1 MRTTGV
7 KKTVLGLVAVL
18 GSGMLVA
25 CGSVDPNRFEPH
37 PRQVAEQKENLHI
50 AVDPDYLGHNVISEV
65 YKTVL
70 GNRGR
75 FAVIRHEYNLI
86 ADPFDPLN
94 EGTADLVVGCTGALL
109 EVVNPVLA
117 GELEEEYLAAMQA
130 GETDINSGEW
140 RDRTFDALNG
150 SLPSHLDTADP
161 SNAQGC
167 PTANGLPQNIV
178 PIYRNPT
185 FSRSDREILNWA
197 SGAIT
202 TSELQGL
209 ITEGEELGRTRELVE
224 EFVASKGG

>member
-25 CGSVDPNRFEPH
+25 CGSVDPLRFEPH
-37 PRQVAEQKENLHI
+37 PRQVAEQKENLYI
-50 AVDPDYLGHNVISEV
+50 AVDPDYLGHNVISEL

-75 FAVIRHEYNLI
+75 FAVIRHEDNLI

-94 EGTADLVVGCTGALL
+94 EGTSDLVIGCTGALL

-117 GELEEEYLAAMQA
+117 GELEEEYLAAMEA

-140 RDRTFDALNG
+140 RDRTFDSLIG

-167 PTANGLPQNIV
+167 PGANGLPQNIV

-185 FSRSDREILNWA
+185 FSRADREILNWA

-202 TSELQGL
+202 TSELQEL
-209 ITEGEELGRTRELVE
+209 IEEAKELGRSRELVK

>member
-37 PRQVAEQKENLHI
+37 PRQVAEQKENLYV
-50 AVDPDYLGHNVISEV
+50 AVDPNYFGHHVVSEV

-70 GNRGR
+70 ENRER
-75 FAVIRHEYNLI
+75 FAVIRHEDNLI
-86 ADPFDPLN
+86 EDPFDPLN

-117 GELEEEYLAAMQA
+117 EELEEEYLASVEA

-140 RDRTFDALNG
+140 RDRTFDALIG
-150 SLPSHLDTADP
+150 SLPFHLDTADP

-185 FSRSDREILNWA
+185 FSRADREILNWA

-209 ITEGEELGRTRELVE
+209 IADAEELGRTRELVE

>member
-1 MRTTGV
+1 MGTMGV
-7 KKTVLGLVAVL
+7 KKALLGLVAVV
-18 GSGMLVA
+18 GSGTLVA
-25 CGSVDPNRFEPH
+25 CTSVDPLRFEPH
-37 PRQVAEQKENLHI
+37 PRQVAEQKENLYI
-50 AVDPDYLGHNVISEV
+50 AVDPDYLGHDVISEV

-75 FAVIRHEYNLI
+75 FAVIRHEDNLN
-86 ADPFDPLN
+86 ADPFGPLN

-117 GELEEEYLAAMQA
+117 EELEAEYLAAMQA

-140 RDRTFDALNG
+140 RDRTFDALIG

-167 PTANGLPQNIV
+167 SSANELPQNVV

-202 TSELQGL
+202 TSELQEL
-209 ITEGEELGRTRELVE
+209 IGDTEELGRSGELVK